1 MANGKPRPILIT
13 IIAILEF
20 IAGILAVLAG
30 IALMVGL
37 ASTGDADLG
46 ALGAY
51 GGVVVI
57 IAGIIAL
64 IIAGGFWNGWKIMW
78 YLGMLFSILYIVL
91 SIYGMVVSGFAGIGL
106 SAIIPI
112 IINLIIIFYLTRTKV
127 KEFFGF

>member
-1 MANGKPRPILIT
+1 MANGKPRPILIS
-13 IIAILEF
+13 IIANLEL

-37 ASTGDADLG
+37 VATGDADLG

-51 GGVVVI
+51 GGVVLI

-78 YLGMLFSILYIVL
+78 YLGMIFSILYIIFA
-91 SIYGMVVSGFAGIGL
+91 IYGMITAGFAGIGL